1 MADHQKVTG
10 RRISYIK
17 FHVPAVTFV
26 ILERLLNGLMKEKQ
40 HKRCVKNCDS
50 NNGIYKHLEKHP
62 DHVIAWDKATIL
74 DYERN
79 YYARKM
85 KESIYIDLFAKTG
98 IMNLE
103 DGMKKNHCWSA
114 IMPILRKEI
123 SERNFHEL

>member
-1 MADHQKVTG
+1 MSSLFIVVT
-10 RRISYIK
+10 R
-17 FHVPAVTFV
+17 F
-26 ILERLLNGLMKEKQ
+26 
-40 HKRCVKNCDS
+40 DS

-74 DYERN
+74 DYECN

>member
-1 MADHQKVTG
+1 MMDHQKVTE

-17 FHVPAVTFV
+17 FDAPLLLYWETSQWFD
-26 ILERLLNGLMKEKQ
+26 ERESQ
-40 HKRCVKNCDS
+40 HKCCIKNCDS

-85 KESIYIDLFAKTG
+85 KESIHIDST
-98 IMNLE
+98 
-103 DGMKKNHCWSA
+103 
-114 IMPILRKEI
+114 
-123 SERNFHEL
+123 